1 VWTADGRSG
10 LVRLLV
16 EGFRVFEWRLY
27 EELREAS
34 YGDVRPAHYAVFR
47 YLKGEGSRVTV
58 LAQAGMTKQSMG
70 GLVDHLEQR
79 GYVERH
85 RDPGMAGP
93 RSWCRP
99 RRGDGGSRRPPSG
112 SPK

>member
-1 VWTADGRSG
+1 M
-10 LVRLLV
+10 RLLV
-16 EGFRVFEWRLY
+16 EGSRVFEGRLY
-27 EELREAS
+27 EELREAG

-58 LAQAGMTKQSMG
+58 LAQAAEMTKQSMG
-70 GLVDHLEQR
+70 ELVDHLEQR

-85 RDPGMAGP
+85 PDPGDGRTKIVVPAEK
-93 RSWCRP
+93 
-99 RRGDGGSRRPPSG
+99 GDGGSRRPPSG